1 MHIYVTSNWQ
11 KVETLMFYI
20 LRRGWGTANSTL
32 GSLNWQKLSL
42 VVRKPAFCICENKD
56 AGVTAKLI
64 SAFVFTTRIVKFL
77 YFLNPK
83 FQASTIFCGCT
94 AWFVSDLVENTED
107 RFSHNEAQLKLIQ
120 ASQCLFLWHER
131 VQSKITEK
139 RWRHHFPYSMGIFFT
154 CERAAN
160 SVVDGPIWPKFE
172 LIQDMH
178 VLVTCKIEKDR
189 INSN

>member
-1 MHIYVTSNWQ
+1 MHIYVTSNRQ

-20 LRRGWGTANSTL
+20 LRRGWVTANSTL
-32 GSLNWQKLSL
+32 SSLNWQKLSL
-42 VVRKPAFCICENKD
+42 VVRKQRRRGNREADQRLCFHYMDSKIPLLSKSEISSFNHLLWLYSLVCIGPGRKHRRP
-56 AGVTAKLI
+56 
-64 SAFVFTTRIVKFL
+64 VFSQQ
-77 YFLNPK
+77 P
-83 FQASTIFCGCT
+83 
-94 AWFVSDLVENTED
+94 
-107 RFSHNEAQLKLIQ
+107 QLKLIQ

>member
-1 MHIYVTSNWQ
+1 MHIYVTSNRQ

-32 GSLNWQKLSL
+32 SSLNWQKLSL
-42 VVRKPAFCICENKD
+42 VVRKSAFCICENKD

-64 SAFVFTTRIVKFL
+64 S
-77 YFLNPK
+77 
-83 FQASTIFCGCT
+83 

-139 RWRHHFPYSMGIFFT
+139 RWRHHFPYSKGIFFT